1 MVNLSSK
8 APSAAT
14 FPDHE
19 RSVHSSQS
27 TTSAVGQH
35 DCMGCRL
42 TGGIFGVFGSAF
54 MASALLQT
62 PAPTGAHRAGIIV
75 VAGATFAFG
84 MFRAF
89 A

>member
-1 MVNLSSK
+1 MVNLSNK
-8 APSAAT
+8 APSDAT
-14 FPDHE
+14 VPNH
-19 RSVHSSQS
+19 VQS
-27 TTSAVGQH
+27 TTSAAGQH

-42 TGGIFGVFGSAF
+42 TGGLFGVFGSAF

-62 PAPTGAHRAGIIV
+62 PTPTGAHRAGIIV